1 VFCMIRKINTIA
13 CLALA
18 AACGCR
24 QPTRFELLPATET
37 GIDFENRLTESDT
50 LNVLTFEYIYNGGGV
65 GIGDFNNDGLSD
77 VFLSGNMVSSR
88 LYLND
93 GALRFRDVTAVAGVT
108 TQAWCTGVAVAD
120 VDQDGWQDVYIS
132 TVHPDLKHSSS
143 NLLFHNKGLNEQGIP
158 VFEEVAARV
167 GLADHSYST
176 QAAFLDYDGDGDLD
190 LYLLTNA
197 IESYTRNAPIGQRTD
212 GGGKSVDK
220 LYRNDGAPGALPHFT
235 DVSAQAGILTEG
247 WGLGIVV
254 SDINLDGRPDIYVAN
269 DFLSNDHLYTNN
281 GDGTFTNTI
290 ATALRHQE
298 YNGMG
303 ADIGDINND
312 GLQDILVVDMMPED
326 NMRQK
331 TMFSGTGYDKFQQNL
346 RMRYQPQ
353 YVRNVL
359 QLNNGNGTF
368 SDIGYLAGIYATDWS
383 WSALMADLDNDSRQ
397 DMLITNG
404 YRKDITNLDF
414 MDYSKEASKFGTD
427 AVRLQQA
434 MKAVDALAGVPKP
447 DLLFHNEGGLR
458 FSNASQAWGMTHEAY
473 GNGAAYADLD
483 NDGDLDLIVNNIN
496 ELAFV
501 YRNNSVEQ
509 DAAHHHYLRVQLKG
523 PAANQGGVGARVT
536 LHQRGQQQVR
546 EYAPQRGY
554 QSTVEPYLHFGLGE
568 AATVDTVRV
577 WWPGGFEQILTG
589 VPANQVLTLTIK
601 DAVPVVAPA
610 GRKSAPLFQE
620 MSAALG
626 LQYVHDEDNYI
637 DFKATPTL
645 PMQYSQAGPA
655 LAVGDINGDGLDDVI
670 LCGAARRGASVF
682 YQQRDGTFRDDA
694 LPGKESEDAGL
705 LLFDADGDGD
715 NDLYCV
721 SGSTEFAPGHNGYQ
735 DRFYRNNRGVLQ
747 ADAAALPAETS
758 SGSCVVACDYDRDGD
773 LDLFVGGRIV
783 PQRYPSA
790 PESFVL
796 QNNGK
801 GTFTNVTPAVA
812 PALTE
817 AGMITSALW
826 TDFDDD
832 GWMDLAVVGEWMPI
846 TFYRNVDGHT
856 LKQVFAEAPGWWN
869 SLTGGDFDHDG
880 DTDYIAGNVGLN
892 TLFQA
897 SAQEPVSIYAK
908 DFDESGS
915 FDPLVARY
923 IGGKEYLTHPR
934 ETLTDQLVRYKRKL
948 TRYSIYGGA
957 TRAELLPPEQL
968 EGALVY
974 QATTL
979 TSSYV
984 ENLGN
989 GRFAIRP
996 LPVEA
1001 QTAPLNGLQ
1010 ATDINHDGHLDL
1022 LGVGNCYAIDPLVGR
1037 YDAGIGVCL
1046 LGDGHGA
1053 FQALPATRSGFFV
1066 NSDAKSLALLAGADG
1081 APHWLATANRD
1092 SLRVFTR
1099 MSSSAGWITP
1109 AALDVAVEFVWDSG
1123 KRQRQEL
1130 YHGGGYLSASTRKVP
1145 VPAGVTAVLLTDSR
1159 GETRTAW
1166 HLPGATGI
1174 SLQHGRVPRAASGS
1188 GSAKGS

>member
-1 VFCMIRKINTIA
+1 MNRKAYTII

-18 AACGCR
+18 AAGSCR
-24 QPTRFELLPATET
+24 QSNRFELLPATYT

-65 GIGDFNNDGLSD
+65 GIGDFNNDGRSD
-77 VFLSGNMVSSR
+77 VFLAGNMVSSR

-93 GALRFRDVTAVAGVT
+93 GALHFRDVTEASGVM
-108 TQAWCTGVAVAD
+108 TQSWCTGVAVVD

-132 TVHPDLKHSSS
+132 TVHPDLKRSSP
-143 NLLFHNKGLNEQGIP
+143 NLLFHNRGLNEQGVP

-167 GLADHSYST
+167 GLADNSYST

-190 LYLLTNA
+190 MYLLTNA

-220 LYRNDGAPGALPHFT
+220 LYRNDGTPGALPHFT
-235 DVSAQAGILTEG
+235 DVSAEAGILTEG

-254 SDINLDGRPDIYVAN
+254 SDINLDGLPDIYVAN

-326 NMRQK
+326 NLRQK
-331 TMFSGTGYDKFQQNL
+331 TMFSGTGYDRFQQNIH
-346 RMRYQPQ
+346 MRYQPQ

-414 MDYSKEASKFGTD
+414 MAYSKEAAKFGTD
-427 AVRLQQA
+427 AIRLQHA
-434 MKAVDALAGVPKP
+434 LKAVDALEGVPKP

-458 FSNASQAWGMTHEAY
+458 FTNASQAWGMTHEAY

-483 NDGDLDLIVNNIN
+483 NDGDLDLVVNNIN
-496 ELAFV
+496 EKAFV
-501 YRNNSVEQ
+501 YQNTSVEQ
-509 DAAHHHYLRVQLKG
+509 DAAHHHYLRVKLKG
-523 PAANQGGVGARVT
+523 SSANHDGVGARVT
-536 LHQRGQQQVR
+536 LYQRGQQQVR

-554 QSTVEPYLHFGLGE
+554 QSTVEPYVHFGLGE

-577 WWPGGFEQILTG
+577 WWPGGYEQILTA
-589 VPANQVLTLTIK
+589 VPANQVLTLDIK
-601 DAVPVVAPA
+601 DAVAIQKPCQK
-610 GRKSAPLFQE
+610 KSTPIFE
-620 MSAALG
+620 EVSASLR
-626 LQYVHDEDNYI
+626 LQYRHAEDNYI

-655 LAVGDINGDGLDDVI
+655 LAVGDVNGDGLDDVI
-670 LCGAARRGASVF
+670 VCGAARRGASIF
-682 YQQRDGTFRDDA
+682 QQQRDGTFRSQT

-721 SGSTEFAPGHNGYQ
+721 SGSTEFGDGHAYQ
-735 DRFYRNNRGVLQ
+735 DRFYRNDGGVLH
-747 ADAAALPAETS
+747 ADTTALSSETS
-758 SGSCVVACDYDRDGD
+758 SGSCVVACDFDRDGD
-773 LDLFVGGRIV
+773 LDLFVGGRVV
-783 PQRYPSA
+783 PRRYPSA

-796 QNNGK
+796 KNNGK
-801 GTFTNVTPAVA
+801 GIFTNITDTTA
-812 PALTE
+812 PALKQ
-817 AGMITSALW
+817 AGMITGALW
-826 TDFDDD
+826 TDFDND
-832 GWMDLAVVGEWMPI
+832 GWTDLAVVGEWMPI
-846 TFYRNVDGHT
+846 TFYRNDHGRVLT
-856 LKQVFAEAPGWWN
+856 QIFAEAPGWWN
-869 SLTGGDFDHDG
+869 SITGGDFDHDG
-880 DTDYIAGNVGLN
+880 DMDYIAGNVGLN
-892 TLFQA
+892 TLFKA
-897 SAQEPVSIYAK
+897 TAQEPVSIYAK

-915 FDPLVARY
+915 FDPLMSRY

-934 ETLTDQLVRYKRKL
+934 ETLTDQIVKYRRKL
-948 TRYSIYGGA
+948 TRYNIYGAA
-957 TRAELLPPEQL
+957 TRAELLSKEQL

-979 TSSYV
+979 TSSYI
-984 ENLGN
+984 ENLGQ

-1010 ATDINHDGHLDL
+1010 SIDINHDGHLDL
-1022 LGVGNCYAIDPLVGR
+1022 LGIGNCYAIDPLVGR
-1037 YDAGIGVCL
+1037 YDAGIGICL

-1053 FQALPATRSGFFV
+1053 FHALPAARSGFFV
-1066 NSDAKSLALLAGADG
+1066 NSDAKSLALLAAADG
-1081 APHWLATANRD
+1081 SPRWLATANRD
-1092 SLRVFTR
+1092 SLRVFTQTTA
-1099 MSSSAGWITP
+1099 SAAWIMP
-1109 AALDVAVEFVWDSG
+1109 AALDVSVEFVWASG
-1123 KRQRQEL
+1123 KRVRQEL
-1130 YHGGGYLSASTRKVP
+1130 YYGSGYLSASTRKVP
-1145 VPAGVTAVLLTDSR
+1145 VPAGVTSATLTNSQ
-1159 GETRTAW
+1159 GVTRDAW
-1166 HLPGATGI
+1166 RLPAATEV
-1174 SLQHGRVPRAASGS
+1174 SLPRGRVLRAASGS
-1188 GSAKGS
+1188 GSTKGS